1 MAIKASSTTDTM
13 GAIADVVSTALCG
26 RDRRSRNAKAA
37 NAEQTAFDALHDTLI
52 CAFADV
58 PIAGLR
64 NLGPG
69 NRIYRGY
76 RVRSPDGDKRIP
88 DQGAH
93 LVLQPS
99 GALRVAWL
107 DREGRRDSGIVRD
120 RPMNAEDFLPTDLA
134 HLLRALG
141 VVLHRHRQMMRRASD
156 RNAVTVALAQSVL
169 GLVDELREEGLL
181 A

>member
-1 MAIKASSTTDTM
+1 MAIRANNATDTI
-13 GAIADVVSTALCG
+13 GALADVVSTALCG
-26 RDRRSRNAKAA
+26 RDRRERDAKAV
-37 NAEQTAFDALHDTLI
+37 NAERAAFDALHDTLI

-76 RVRSPDGDKRIP
+76 RVRSPDGDKRLP
-88 DQGAH
+88 DQGVH

-99 GALRVAWL
+99 GALRMAWL

-120 RPMNAEDFLPTDLA
+120 RAVGPEDFLPEDLA
-134 HLLRALG
+134 HFLRALD
-141 VVLHRHRQMMRRASD
+141 VVLHRHRQLMRRASD
-156 RNAVTVALAQSVL
+156 RNAVTIALAQSVL